1 MNITSF
7 IESHSIE
14 DRIKESQKITLK
26 YPSRIPIIVERSN
39 KCDLQE
45 IDKKK
50 YLVPKDMTMGQFV
63 FVIRKRIK
71 LDTSQALFVMVNNT
85 LESSNRLLGEVY
97 DEKASKD
104 GFLYITYTSENT
116 FG

>member
-1 MNITSF
+1 MSIGSF
-7 IESHSIE
+7 IETHSME
-14 DRIKESQKITLK
+14 ERIKESRKISLK
-26 YPSRIPIIVERSN
+26 YPTRVPIIVERSF
-39 KCDLQE
+39 KCDLQD

-50 YLVPKDMTMGQFV
+50 YLVPKDMTIGQFV

-71 LDTSQALFVMVNNT
+71 LDTSQALFVMVNNS
-85 LESSNRLLGEVY
+85 LESSNKLLGEVY
-97 DEKASKD
+97 DDKADKD

>member
-1 MNITSF
+1 MNIFVET
-7 IESHSIE
+7 HSIE

-26 YPSRIPIIVERSN
+26 YPTRIPIIVEKSK
-39 KCDLQE
+39 KCNLQD

-50 YLVPKDMTMGQFV
+50 YLVPKDMTIGQFV
-63 FVIRKRIK
+63 YVIRKRIK
-71 LDTSQALFVMVNNT
+71 LDTSEALFVMIDNT
-85 LESSNRLLGEVY
+85 LESSNRLLGQVY
-97 DEKASKD
+97 DDKANKD

>member
-1 MNITSF
+1 MSIGSF
-7 IESHSIE
+7 IETHSIE
-14 DRIKESQKITLK
+14 DRIKESHKITLK
-26 YPSRIPIIVERSN
+26 YPTRVPIIVERSC
-39 KCDLQE
+39 KCDLQD

-71 LDTSQALFVMVNNT
+71 LDTSQALFVMVNNS
-85 LESSNRLLGEVY
+85 LESSNKLLGEVY
-97 DEKASKD
+97 DDKAGKD

>member
-1 MNITSF
+1 MNTF
-7 IESHSIE
+7 VDTHSIE

-26 YPSRIPIIVERSN
+26 YPTRIPIIVERSK
-39 KCDLQE
+39 KCELQE

-71 LDTSQALFVMVNNT
+71 LDTSQALFVMVDNT
-85 LESSNRLLGEVY
+85 LESSNQLLGNVY

>member
-1 MNITSF
+1 MSIGSF
-7 IESHSIE
+7 IETHPIE
-14 DRIKESQKITLK
+14 ERIKESRKISLK
-26 YPSRIPIIVERSN
+26 YPTRVPIIVEKSF
-39 KCDLQE
+39 KCDLQD

-71 LDTSQALFVMVNNT
+71 LDTSQALFVMVNNS
-85 LESSNRLLGEVY
+85 LESSNKLLGEVY
-97 DEKASKD
+97 DDKADKD

>member
-1 MNITSF
+1 MSIGSF
-7 IESHSIE
+7 VETHSIE

-26 YPSRIPIIVERSN
+26 YPSRVPIIVEKSC
-39 KCDLQE
+39 KCDLQD

-71 LDTSQALFVMVNNT
+71 LDTSQALFVMVNNS
-85 LESSNRLLGEVY
+85 LEGSNKLLGEVY
-97 DEKASKD
+97 DDKANKD

>member
-1 MNITSF
+1 MSIGSF
-7 IESHSIE
+7 VETHSIE

-26 YPSRIPIIVERSN
+26 YPSRVPIIVERSY
-39 KCDLQE
+39 KCELQD

-71 LDTSQALFVMVNNT
+71 LDTSQALFIMVNNS
-85 LESSNRLLGEVY
+85 LESSNKLLGEIY
-97 DEKASKD
+97 DDKADKD